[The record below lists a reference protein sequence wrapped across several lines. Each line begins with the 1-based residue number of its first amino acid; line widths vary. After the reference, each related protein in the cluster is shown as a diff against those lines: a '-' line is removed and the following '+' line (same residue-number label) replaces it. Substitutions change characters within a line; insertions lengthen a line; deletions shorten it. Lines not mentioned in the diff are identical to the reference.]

1 MANLRG
7 REAGT
12 KGPKGRETQWDSE
25 SHTFKGDP
33 FLSSLQWGISVS
45 QKAMCWFLMEK
56 CEETKTYVWAAI
68 NKTNQYIW
76 VKESG
81 TEERVSFSLLWIILW
96 SPKGDLKIL
105 DLERQ
110 GGSSSFLGYKRN
122 FLCVPNLMHL
132 LTTRQQTPNGVAY
145 SKLHITKPRQIFCS
159 PRNGTLHQSIRNPV
173 ISTD

>member
-1 MANLRG
+1 MSQGVWHR
-7 REAGT
+7 REG
-12 KGPKGRETQWDSE
+12 K
-25 SHTFKGDP
+25 
-33 FLSSLQWGISVS
+33 LL
-45 QKAMCWFLMEK
+45 
-56 CEETKTYVWAAI
+56 AI
-68 NKTNQYIW
+68 VDNT
-76 VKESG
+76 
-81 TEERVSFSLLWIILW
+81 LLWI

-132 LTTRQQTPNGVAY
+132 LTTRQQTPNEVAY

-173 ISTD
+173 ISTDYLGNPLNYQCTPAIL